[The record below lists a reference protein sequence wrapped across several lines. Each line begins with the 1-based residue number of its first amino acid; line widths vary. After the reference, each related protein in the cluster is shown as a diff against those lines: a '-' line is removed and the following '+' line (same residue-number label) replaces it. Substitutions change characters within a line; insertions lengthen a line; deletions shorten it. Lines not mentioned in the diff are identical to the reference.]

1 MNGLRVLVAED
12 DAVIAMLFAEV
23 LTGMGYDVCAIEST
37 EADLVVAAARC
48 RPDVMIVDVRLR
60 NGSGVSAVEKI
71 LRSGHVPHVFVSGD
85 ISSIRTLGTCAVVIE
100 KPFRESELA
109 EAIQHA
115 LAAAAPS

>member
-1 MNGLRVLVAED
+1 MNRLRVLVAED

-60 NGSGVSAVEKI
+60 NGSGVSAVEKFFDPATFRMCSSAAI
-71 LRSGHVPHVFVSGD
+71 FQAFGRLGH
-85 ISSIRTLGTCAVVIE
+85 A
-100 KPFRESELA
+100 
-109 EAIQHA
+109 QW
-115 LAAAAPS
+115 